1 LTIAKSDK
9 IIGVYQ
15 FQPPSSFSLFWSPL
29 MNAKIFGLATLLC
42 AFVSTAYS
50 APTITISP
58 GGVQAGNWVWN
69 VSITPDLSLVPDN
82 SGTPVAAEF
91 GFRLT
96 ADPLVNVSNINPS
109 EWDTS
114 NPGKVIFG
122 WETLYADSNNH
133 PEGIEANCAACTI
146 TNTAGGG
153 HSATIVNGTA
163 NEIFASL
170 GSINFTTPGAKPL
183 LKITALGPGN
193 GGPLSSTI
201 DWLGAYNSGKGI
213 IAQID
218 GGGFGNSYTVGSYF
232 FSGSATQAVPEP
244 ASAALIATIACG
256 FFLQRPRR
264 CVGRAGKH

>member
-1 LTIAKSDK
+1 
-9 IIGVYQ
+9 
-15 FQPPSSFSLFWSPL
+15 

-50 APTITISP
+50 DPTITISP
-58 GGVQAGNWVWN
+58 GGVQSGNWVWN
-69 VSITPDLSLVPDN
+69 VSITPDLSLVPDG
-82 SGTPVAAEF
+82 SGTPVAVEF

-96 ADPLVNVSNINPS
+96 GDALVNVSNINPS

-122 WETLYADSNNH
+122 WEVLYPGSNNH
-133 PEGIEANCAACTI
+133 PEGIEAQCAACTI

-170 GSINFTTPGAKPL
+170 GSVNFTTPGAKAL

-193 GGPLSSTI
+193 GGPSSSTI

-213 IAQID
+213 IAQIN

-232 FSGSATQAVPEP
+232 FSGSATQGVPEP
-244 ASAALIATIACG
+244 ASAVLIATIAG
-256 FFLQRPRR
+256 VFLSLRSRR
-264 CVGRAGKH
+264 RNGRVGKH